1 MTRRSITGIV
11 AVATVLAGGIAVCG
25 PSRDGGGA
33 ASRWESAAA
42 TRGPIAA
49 RVSATG
55 TLSPLVEVQVG
66 SQVSGRIQELHAD
79 FNAPVTKGQVIARI
93 DPRLFETEVARARA
107 NVVAA
112 EAAVA
117 RAEADLLDARLR
129 NERAAGLY
137 ERGMGSRADAET
149 TQAARQAAQAA
160 VASAKASLAQARA
173 ALEQAETNLGYTTI
187 YSPIDGVVI
196 SRDVDIGQTVAASL
210 QTPTLFTIAED
221 LRKMEVHTHVVEAD
235 VGRLAP
241 GMAVEFGVDA
251 HPTERFRGTVKEVRY
266 SPETIQNVVTYDAV
280 VSVENPGLKLR
291 PGMTAEVVFLV
302 EQRDDALLVPS
313 AALRFVPP
321 PETLDAVAPPPVEA
335 DDGGHTRVVWVLG
348 ERDLLR
354 PVRIRI
360 GITDGRL
367 AEVVGGELAAGDQVI
382 IGLSNAAAGD
392 RRPTFGR
399 FL

>member
-1 MTRRSITGIV
+1 MLLVGGPTACNPSGSVRSGP
-11 AVATVLAGGIAVCG
+11 AAWDTV
-25 PSRDGGGA
+25 
-33 ASRWESAAA
+33 AA

-79 FNAPVTKGQVIARI
+79 FNSSVNRGQVIARI
-93 DPRLFETEVARARA
+93 DPRLFETDVARARA

-112 EAAVA
+112 QASVT
-117 RAEADLLDARLR
+117 RAEADALDARLR
-129 NERAAGLY
+129 YERAAGLFD
-137 ERGMGSRADAET
+137 RGMGSRADAET
-149 TQAARQAAQAA
+149 TQAAHQAAQAA
-160 VASAKASLAQARA
+160 VASANAALAQSRA

-221 LRKMEVHTHVVEAD
+221 LRKMEVHTHVAEAD

-241 GMAVEFGVDA
+241 GMEVEFGVDA
-251 HPTERFRGTVKEVRY
+251 YPSERFRGTVKQVRY
-266 SPETIQNVVTYDAV
+266 SPQEIQNVVTYDAV
-280 VSVENPGLKLR
+280 VSVENPELKLR

-321 PETLDAVAPPPVEA
+321 QETLAAVVPPADEP
-335 DDGGHTRVVWVLG
+335 DDGTPTRVVWVLG
-348 ERDLLR
+348 EQDVPR
-354 PVRIRI
+354 PVRVRV
-360 GITDGRL
+360 GITDGQM
-367 AEVVGGELAAGDQVI
+367 AEVAGGELRAGEQVI
-382 IGLSNAAAGD
+382 IGRSGGEADEG
-392 RRPTFGR
+392 RPTFGR

>member
-1 MTRRSITGIV
+1 MARRGITGIV
-11 AVATVLAGGIAVCG
+11 VAATLLSGALVVCG
-25 PSRDGGGA
+25 PSGDGDGA
-33 ASRWESAAA
+33 ASRWETAPV
-42 TRGPIAA
+42 TTGPIAA

-112 EAAVA
+112 EAAVT
-117 RAEADLLDARLR
+117 RAEADALDARLKH
-129 NERAAGLY
+129 ERAAGLFG
-137 ERGMGSRADAET
+137 RGMGSRADAET
-149 TQAARQAAQAA
+149 TQAGRQAAQAA
-160 VASAKASLAQARA
+160 VASALASLAQARA

-221 LRKMEVHTHVVEAD
+221 LRKMEVHTHVAEAD

-251 HPTERFRGTVKEVRY
+251 YPTERFRGTVKEVRY

-291 PGMTAEVVFLV
+291 PGMTAEVVFVV
-302 EQRDDALLVPS
+302 ERRDGVLLVPS

-321 PETLDAVAPPPVEA
+321 PETLAAVAPPPEEP
-335 DDGGHTRVVWVLG
+335 DDSGQTRVVWVLG
-348 ERDLLR
+348 ERDVLR
-354 PVRIRI
+354 PVRIRV
-360 GITDGRL
+360 GITDGRM
-367 AEVVGGELAAGDQVI
+367 AEVAGGSLAAGERVVLGQAGAD
-382 IGLSNAAAGD
+382 AGD

>member
-1 MTRRSITGIV
+1 MSRRSPLAI
-11 AVATVLAGGIAVCG
+11 ASALMLLAGGPTACNRSGSGGSG
-25 PSRDGGGA
+25 PDAWDTVA
-33 ASRWESAAA
+33 AI
-42 TRGPIAA
+42 RGPIGA

-79 FNAPVTKGQVIARI
+79 FNASVTRGQVIARI

-112 EAAVA
+112 QASVT
-117 RAEADLLDARLR
+117 RAEADALDARLR
-129 NERAAGLY
+129 YERATGLF

-149 TQAARQAAQAA
+149 TQAAHQAAQAA
-160 VASAKASLAQARA
+160 VASANAALAQARA

-221 LRKMEVHTHVVEAD
+221 LRKMEVHTHVAEAD
-235 VGRLAP
+235 VGRLAS

-251 HPTERFRGTVKEVRY
+251 YPSERFHGTVKQVRY
-266 SPETIQNVVTYDAV
+266 SPQEIQNVVTYDAV
-280 VSVENPGLKLR
+280 VSVENPELKLR

-321 PETLDAVAPPPVEA
+321 PETLAAVAPPAEEP
-335 DDGGHTRVVWVLG
+335 DDGTPTRVVWVLG
-348 ERDLLR
+348 EQEVPR
-354 PVRIRI
+354 PVRVRV
-360 GITDGRL
+360 GITDGQM
-367 AEVVGGELAAGDQVI
+367 AEVAGGELRAGEKVI
-382 IGLSNAAAGD
+382 IGRAGGEEAEG
-392 RRPTFGR
+392 RPTFGR

>member
-1 MTRRSITGIV
+1 MRRRSITGIV
-11 AVATVLAGGIAVCG
+11 VAVTLLAGGLTVCG
-25 PSRDGGGA
+25 PSRQGDGA
-33 ASRWESAAA
+33 ADRWETAPVA
-42 TRGPIAA
+42 RGSIAA

-93 DPRLFETEVARARA
+93 DPRLFETEVARVRA

-112 EAAVA
+112 EAAVT

-160 VASAKASLAQARA
+160 VASAQASLAQARA
-173 ALEQAETNLGYTTI
+173 ALEQAETNLSYTTI

-221 LRKMEVHTHVVEAD
+221 LRKMEVHTHVAEAD

-251 HPTERFRGTVKEVRY
+251 YPAERFRGIVKEVRY
-266 SPETIQNVVTYDAV
+266 SPETVQNVVTYDAV
-280 VSVENPGLKLR
+280 VSVENPDLKLR
-291 PGMTAEVVFLV
+291 PGMTAEVLFLV
-302 EQRDDALLVPS
+302 EQRDDVLLVPT

-321 PETLDAVAPPPVEA
+321 PETLATVAPPPEESG
-335 DDGGHTRVVWVLG
+335 DGGPARVVWVLD
-348 ERDLLR
+348 ERDVPR
-354 PVRIRI
+354 PVRIRV

-367 AEVVGGELAAGDQVI
+367 AEVAGGELAVGDSVILGNAGAD
-382 IGLSNAAAGD
+382 SGD

>member
-1 MTRRSITGIV
+1 MTRRRITGI
-11 AVATVLAGGIAVCG
+11 AAALSVLAGAIAVCG
-25 PSRDGGGA
+25 PSRDGDGA
-33 ASRWESAAA
+33 ASRWETAPVA
-42 TRGPIAA
+42 RGSIAA

-66 SQVSGRIQELHAD
+66 SQVSGRIQELYAD

-149 TQAARQAAQAA
+149 THAARQAAQAA
-160 VASAKASLAQARA
+160 LASAQASLAQARA

-187 YSPIDGVVI
+187 YSPE
-196 SRDVDIGQTVAASL
+196 TV
-210 QTPTLFTIAED
+210 
-221 LRKMEVHTHVVEAD
+221 
-235 VGRLAP
+235 
-241 GMAVEFGVDA
+241 
-251 HPTERFRGTVKEVRY
+251 
-266 SPETIQNVVTYDAV
+266 QNVVTYDAV
-280 VSVENPGLKLR
+280 VSVENPELELR

-302 EQRDDALLVPS
+302 EQREDVLLVPS

-321 PETLDAVAPPPVEA
+321 PETLAAVAPPPSEP
-335 DDGGHTRVVWVLG
+335 DEDGPTRVVWALG
-348 ERDLLR
+348 
-354 PVRIRI
+354 
-360 GITDGRL
+360 
-367 AEVVGGELAAGDQVI
+367 
-382 IGLSNAAAGD
+382 
-392 RRPTFGR
+392 
-399 FL
+399 

>member
-1 MTRRSITGIV
+1 MTRRSTTGIV
-11 AVATVLAGGIAVCG
+11 AAVTLLAGGLAVCG
-25 PSRDGGGA
+25 PSRKGDGVA
-33 ASRWESAAA
+33 TRWETAPA

-112 EAAVA
+112 QAAVA

-149 TQAARQAAQAA
+149 THAARQAARAA
-160 VASAKASLAQARA
+160 VESAQASLAQARA

-221 LRKMEVHTHVVEAD
+221 LRKMEVHTHVAEAD

-251 HPTERFRGTVKEVRY
+251 YPTERFRGRVKEVRY
-266 SPETIQNVVTYDAV
+266 SPETVQNVVTYDAV
-280 VSVENPGLKLR
+280 VSVENPDLKLR
-291 PGMTAEVVFLV
+291 PGMTAEVLFLV

-321 PETLDAVAPPPVEA
+321 PETLAAVAPPPEEP
-335 DDGGHTRVVWVLG
+335 DDGGPTRVVWVLG
-348 ERDLLR
+348 ERGVPR

-367 AEVVGGELAAGDQVI
+367 AEIAGGELAVGDLVILGLAGAD
-382 IGLSNAAAGD
+382 AGD